1 MAVQDTPNERTPLN
15 PSRHGSRFGI
25 SAEQLSKL
33 MEDRQAST
41 LKELGGVDGIVRALK
56 VDPTVGLR
64 RDEDTRDNGEQFVKR
79 RRAFGKNIL
88 PEAAKRSFWSY
99 AAEAAQDRTLF
110 LLSIGAI
117 ISLAIGIYEDYS
129 PQHPKDEPRVGWVEG
144 TAILIAVL
152 VVILTNSIND
162 YQKEKQFRKLN
173 AKKEGRNVKLIRD
186 GRECEVSVYDVNVG
200 DIMKLEPGDI
210 VAVDGLYLDGCN
222 LKCDESSATG
232 ESDELKKNTEKS
244 GGDCFILSGSKV
256 LEGVGNILTIAV
268 GEHSFHGRTM
278 MSLRDD
284 TDQST
289 PLEQK
294 LDHLAEMIAKM
305 GASAALLM
313 LIVLTLKM
321 FIVASI
327 NNDFPTVDVFIA
339 QMVQITIQ
347 SITILVVAV
356 PEGLPM
362 AVTLALAYATTQ
374 MLKDNNLVRMLAACE
389 TMGSAT
395 TICSDKTGTL
405 TQNKMT
411 VVAGN
416 LAEKIYEAQGV
427 DNSEP
432 NPLPSVA
439 YELVCECIAAN
450 SSAFEGKDENGNR
463 AFIGQKTEVALL
475 DMITSFGEDYRQL
488 RHDAR
493 QLKIYPFSSQK
504 KTMTVVVETHMG
516 LSTGSGVSAGSGTP
530 MCRIYVKGASEIVL
544 EKCTRY
550 LTAAGKEKKMEKVHR
565 TAFNQ
570 TITNYADK
578 ALRTI
583 CLAYRDITRSETLK
597 LDDEDAPNQNLVCIG
612 IVGIQDPL
620 RDGVV
625 ESVRACRRAGV
636 YVKMITGDNERT
648 ARAIALNAGIL
659 TKGGMIMTGQE
670 FRKLSEEER
679 LKIIPRLQVLAR
691 SSPVDKQIVVRTLQS
706 LDEVVGMTGD
716 GTNDAPALK
725 MADVGFSMGI
735 TGTEVAKEASDI
747 ILMDDNFNSIV
758 AAIKWGRAVNDS
770 VRRFLT
776 FQLTVNICAVVL
788 AFFSAIIDDNNESV
802 LSATQLLWVNLI
814 MDTLAALALAT
825 EKPNDEVLNQ
835 YPLARNAP
843 LINFSMWKMIFGQA
857 IFQITISIMLLY
869 LGPQIFHL
877 NDNIPADRV
886 LMRTLVFNTFVF
898 LQVFNEINCR
908 RIDDHLN
915 CFRDIFSNY
924 IFIAIQLLVISG
936 QYIIVTFGGIA
947 FKTTPLSWQH
957 WLTTIAL
964 GALSLPIGLLIR
976 LLPSC
981 GLADRLPEQERRPL
995 VTQERMRWEAAIDE
1009 VQTKLRVF
1017 GALRRAPVQRRA
1029 GTPKLTDVVDRL
1041 RDISL

>member
-1 MAVQDTPNERTPLN
+1 MVIRDAPNERTPLN
-15 PSRHGSRFGI
+15 PNGRDSHFAVD
-25 SAEQLSKL
+25 AEQLSKL
-33 MEDRQAST
+33 MESRQASE
-41 LKELGGVDGIVRALK
+41 LKQLGGTNGIARSLRVD
-56 VDPTVGLR
+56 TSVGLSQ
-64 RDEDTRDNGEQFVKR
+64 DEDAHEDGERFVKR
-79 RRAFGKNIL
+79 RQVFGKNVL
-88 PEAAKRSFWSY
+88 PDAAKRSFWSY

-117 ISLAIGIYEDYS
+117 ISLAIGTYEDYS
-129 PQHPKDEPRVGWVEG
+129 SQHPKDEPRVGWVEG
-144 TAILIAVL
+144 TAILVAVL

-162 YQKEKQFRKLN
+162 YQKERQFRKLN
-173 AKKEGRNVKLIRD
+173 AKKEDRNVKLIRD

-200 DIMKLEPGDI
+200 DVMKLEPGEI
-210 VAVDGLYLDGCN
+210 VTVDGLYLKGCN

-232 ESDELKKNTEKS
+232 ESDELKKDTEES

-256 LEGVGNILTIAV
+256 LEGVANILTVAV

-278 MSLRDD
+278 MSLRHESN
-284 TDQST
+284 QQT

-294 LDHLAEMIAKM
+294 LDRLAEMIAKM

-313 LIVLTLKM
+313 LIVLSLKLLSETGE
-321 FIVASI
+321 IV
-327 NNDFPTVDVFIA
+327 A

-347 SITILVVAV
+347 AITILVVAV

-411 VVAGN
+411 VVTGY
-416 LAEKIYEAQGV
+416 LAEQNYKSSNVNQAAGDDERDKQHDDID
-427 DNSEP
+427 DNYTSHLDEWKDA
-432 NPLPSVA
+432 LPKTA
-439 YELVCECIAAN
+439 YEIICECIAAN
-450 SSAFEGKDENGNR
+450 STAFEGKDETGR
-463 AFIGQKTEVALL
+463 SAFIGQKTEVALL
-475 DMITSFGEDYRQL
+475 DMLTSFGEDYRQL

-493 QLKIYPFSSQK
+493 QQKIYPFSSQK
-504 KTMTVVVETHMG
+504 KTMTVVVETHLG
-516 LSTGSGVSAGSGTP
+516 LSTGSGVSSPNGTTIS
-530 MCRIYVKGASEIVL
+530 RVYVKGASEIVL

-550 LTAAGKEKKMEKVHR
+550 LTASGKEKKLEKAQR
-565 TAFNQ
+565 QKFNHI
-570 TITNYADK
+570 IT
-578 ALRTI
+578 T
-583 CLAYRDITRSETLK
+583 YRDVTGAEVSK
-597 LDDEDAPNQNLVCIG
+597 FDDDNPPNEHLVCIG

-648 ARAIALNAGIL
+648 ARAIAHNAGIL
-659 TKGGMIMTGQE
+659 TKGGLIMTGQE
-670 FRKLSEEER
+670 FRKLSEQER
-679 LKIIPRLQVLAR
+679 VKIIPRLQVLAR
-691 SSPVDKQIVVRTLQS
+691 SSPVDKQIVVHTLQG

-735 TGTEVAKEASDI
+735 AGTEVAKEASDI

-788 AFFSAIIDDNNESV
+788 AFFSAVVDDNNESV

-825 EKPNDEVLNQ
+825 EKPTDELLHQ

-843 LINFSMWKMIFGQA
+843 LINFNMWKMIFGQA
-857 IFQITISIMLLY
+857 FFQITINILLLY

-877 NDNIPADRV
+877 SDDPYDRT

-908 RIDDHLN
+908 RIDDQIN
-915 CFRDIFSNY
+915 CFRGIFSNY
-924 IFIAIQLLVISG
+924 IFLLIQVLVIAG
-936 QYIIVTFGGIA
+936 QVVIVTFGGIA
-947 FKTTPLSWQH
+947 FKTVPLEWHH
-957 WLTTIAL
+957 WIAT
-964 GALSLPIGLLIR
+964 SR
-976 LLPSC
+976 M
-981 GLADRLPEQERRPL
+981 PEQERRPL
-995 VTQERMRWEAAIDE
+995 VSQERMRWEAAIDE

-1017 GALRRAPVQRRA
+1017 SALRRSPAARRIV
-1029 GTPKLTDVVDRL
+1029 TPKLADVVDRL
-1041 RDISL
+1041 HNSSV